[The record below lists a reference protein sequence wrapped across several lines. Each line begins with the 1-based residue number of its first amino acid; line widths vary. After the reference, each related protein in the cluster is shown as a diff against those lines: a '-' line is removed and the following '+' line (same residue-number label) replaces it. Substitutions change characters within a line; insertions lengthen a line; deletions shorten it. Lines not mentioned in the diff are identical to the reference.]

1 MSDEEATLPPKR
13 RETDLPPD
21 APWYARWF
29 VANVKAFYKWL
40 STWLIAVAAAA
51 PLLYE
56 NLPELQK
63 ELSPTLYHY
72 LQTALVL
79 SIFLARIKRQ

>member
-1 MSDEEATLPPKR
+1 MNEDDTLPPAR
-13 RETDLPPD
+13 RETDLPAD

-29 VANVKAFYKWL
+29 VANVRAFYKWL
-40 STWLIAVAAAA
+40 STWLIAAAAAA

-56 NLPELQK
+56 HLPDLQK
-63 ELSPTLYHY
+63 EISPTLYHY

-79 SIFLARIKRQ
+79 SIFVARIKRQ